1 MEPKTREFLVRPEV
15 TQRTVFLN
23 EARDFKLV
31 RQGRLVVA
39 KGSEAGLEYRL
50 QKERILIGRSSACDL
65 RLNDSSVSAL
75 HAEVLARPEGYLLR
89 DLDSTNGI
97 FMLGHRVREVYL
109 NEGSQFQ
116 VGNNL
121 LRFEP
126 LQSVLRIPLSRRD
139 RFGKA
144 MGASVKMRE
153 VFAVLEKVA
162 PSDLPVLLRG
172 ETGTGK
178 ELLAEAIHAYSLRKN
193 HPFVVLDCGAV
204 PATLIEDTLFGHE
217 RGAFTG
223 ADSMRRGLFEEADG
237 GTLFIDEIGELD
249 VSLQPKLLRVL
260 EHHEVQRVGGVK
272 TLPVDVRVVAATH
285 RNLRQMVEEGRFR
298 EDLLYRLSV
307 VEVEI
312 PPLRER
318 PEDIR
323 MLVQAALAEFNA
335 ERKAAGR
342 EEMAID
348 PLALQLLDA
357 HPWPGNVRE
366 LRNTLE
372 RVLHLCSGPVVSRQD
387 LMLDMFGGNRRSTL
401 AVDVGLPY
409 KESKARLVS
418 RFEQEYLTRLVQ
430 EEGGNLS
437 RAARRAGLA
446 RQHLRTLC
454 RRYAIPVGAEAQDG
468 EAEGS
473 GDPGE
478 EITDPSLADRP
489 QENGAPSPGEPGGE
503 ND

>member
-1 MEPKTREFLVRPEV
+1 MEPKTREFVIRPEV
-15 TQRTVFLN
+15 TQRTVFLS

-39 KGSEAGLEYRL
+39 KGSETGLEYRL

-75 HAEVLARPEGYLLR
+75 HAELLAKPEGYLLR

-97 FMLGHRVREVYL
+97 FMLGHRVREVFL

-144 MGASVKMRE
+144 LGTSVKMRE

-162 PSDLPVLLRG
+162 PSELPVLLRG

-178 ELLAEAIHAYSLRKN
+178 ELLAAAIHDYSLRKN
-193 HPFVVLDCGAV
+193 RPFLVLDCGAV
-204 PATLIEDTLFGHE
+204 AATLIEDTLFGHE

-237 GTLFIDEIGELD
+237 GTLFIDEVGELD
-249 VSLQPKLLRVL
+249 LSLQPKLLRVL
-260 EHHEVQRVGGVK
+260 EHHEVQRIGGVK
-272 TLPVDVRVVAATH
+272 TLPADVRIVAATH

-323 MLVQAALAEFNA
+323 MLVQATLAEFNA
-335 ERKAAGR
+335 ERKAAGQ

-348 PLALQLLDA
+348 PMALQLLDA

-366 LRNTLE
+366 LKNTLE
-372 RVLHLCSGPVVSRQD
+372 RVLHLASSPVVSRQD
-387 LMLDMFGGNRRSTL
+387 LMLDLFGNTRRSSL
-401 AVDVGLPY
+401 SVDVGLPY
-409 KESKARLVS
+409 KDSKARLIA

-454 RRYAIPVGAEAQDG
+454 RRYAIPVGAEAQEG
-468 EAEGS
+468 EADEKS
-473 GDPGE
+473 GGLAE
-478 EITDPSLADRP
+478 ETTDPASDQRPGKPPADNPDR
-489 QENGAPSPGEPGGE
+489 E
-503 ND
+503 